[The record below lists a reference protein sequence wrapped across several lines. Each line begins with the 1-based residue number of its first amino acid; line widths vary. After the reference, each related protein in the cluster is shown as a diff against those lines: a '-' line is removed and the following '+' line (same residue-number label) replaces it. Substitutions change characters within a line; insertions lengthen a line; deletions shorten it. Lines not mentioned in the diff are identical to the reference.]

1 MTAALAA
8 AWAAAVLA
16 VGWYHRPAPARIRS
30 LPRHAAFPMS
40 GGGRVG
46 ARPDAGPV
54 ERLGRWVL
62 TRLRRKAPVQPAE
75 ARRAGL
81 ALIAVAAFLPVLP
94 IAALPVAAV
103 AWAAPGV
110 AGRRAERRRLARLA
124 ADLPDVVD
132 LLVLAVG
139 AGLTVHLALA
149 RVSVRASGPLAGE
162 LRRTLEEVRL
172 GRRLA
177 DALDDLPR
185 RAGEAMRPLVA
196 ALVAS
201 ERYGA
206 PLVAGLERLSDEVR
220 RDRRRRAEEAVRKVP
235 VKLLFPLVTCTLPA
249 FGLLTVAPLVASAIR
264 SLRL

>member
-1 MTAALAA
+1 MVTGMVSGALAT
-8 AWAAAVLA
+8 AWATAVLVLA
-16 VGWYHRPAPARIRS
+16 WFHRPAPARIRS
-30 LPRHAAFPMS
+30 LARRSSRREWTGPFGTVEHVGQWVLRPF
-40 GGGRVG
+40 GGGQDVG
-46 ARPDAGPV
+46 P
-54 ERLGRWVL
+54 
-62 TRLRRKAPVQPAE
+62 QQ

-81 ALIAVAAFLPVLP
+81 AVLLGAAFLPVLP
-94 IAALPVAAV
+94 LAAAPAAV
-103 AWAAPGV
+103 LAWAGPGV
-110 AGRRAERRRLARLA
+110 MARRAERKRLARLA

-139 AGLTVHLALA
+139 AGLTVHLALE
-149 RVSVRASGPLAGE
+149 RVSARGAGPLAVE
-162 LRRTLEEVRL
+162 LRRTLDQARL

-185 RAGEAMRPLVA
+185 RAGEATRPLVA

-206 PLVAGLERLSDEVR
+206 PLVGGLERLAAEVR

-249 FGLLTVAPLVASAIR
+249 FGLLTVAPLVATALR